1 MWKRLLL
8 LLLVW
13 LVPSCFSFALTKEEE
28 QLVEMLEMKL
38 NGLEMNLNALEKENE
53 ILKKNL
59 TQVKENWMNAMK
71 LSEEAMNGLTI
82 ANDSLKRVEKLL
94 NDYEKERLAKN
105 IEVWILR
112 VLVITGVVYVLLS
125 M

>member
-13 LVPSCFSFALTKEEE
+13 LVPSYFLLALTREEE

-59 TQVKENWMNAMK
+59 AQVRENWMNAMK
-71 LSEEAMNGLTI
+71 LSEEAVNGLVI
-82 ANDSLKRVEKLL
+82 ANDSLKKVEKLL
-94 NDYEKERLAKN
+94 NDYEKERLAKS
-105 IEVWILR
+105 IEVWVLR
-112 VLVITGVVYVLLS
+112 ALVITGTVYVLLS
-125 M
+125 R